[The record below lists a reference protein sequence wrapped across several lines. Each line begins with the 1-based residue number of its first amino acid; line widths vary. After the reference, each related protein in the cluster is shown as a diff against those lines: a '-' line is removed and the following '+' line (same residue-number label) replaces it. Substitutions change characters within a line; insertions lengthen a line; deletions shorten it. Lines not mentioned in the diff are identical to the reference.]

1 MPGPNQYNFL
11 NNDFCTWEKHTLG
24 KGDYWNYWQQH
35 AGDSQAKKKEEG
47 AGFDT
52 PMMTMTHE
60 RKKNKLTL
68 HFLLS
73 LFHLSPDHVFV
84 LGHGI
89 SLSFQHM
96 PD

>member
-1 MPGPNQYNFL
+1 MVKVTIGITG
-11 NNDFCTWEKHTLG
+11 NNTLVIR
-24 KGDYWNYWQQH
+24 KPK
-35 AGDSQAKKKEEG
+35 KKKEG
-47 AGFDT
+47 AGCDT

-60 RKKNKLTL
+60 RKKNKVTL

-89 SLSFQHM
+89 ALSFQHM